1 MKKALILLHQELPR
15 FGAKLL
21 LAVHDEVL
29 IEAPAE
35 AAEEVKAVVV
45 SCMKKGMEAFVKS
58 VPIEVEASVRTTWSA
73 TDAETK

>member
-1 MKKALILLHQELPR
+1 M
-15 FGAKLL
+15 
-21 LAVHDEVL
+21 
-29 IEAPAE
+29 
-35 AAEEVKAVVV
+35 KAVVV